1 MKKEMLFSAVLLL
14 STVALAKT
22 EEFNFDAVEAEQ
34 VESITYTIKVFK
46 DDGYDKE
53 AWADL
58 VALGTQ
64 AAKRGQASETG
75 EVSTDDVVKFTL
87 QAIEKSYE
95 CADKEGIH
103 GNLNIS
109 VGSKE
114 DATKGCEGI
123 CGGDDSKDR

>member
-1 MKKEMLFSAVLLL
+1 M
-14 STVALAKT
+14 
-22 EEFNFDAVEAEQ
+22 
-34 VESITYTIKVFK
+34 
-46 DDGYDKE
+46 
-53 AWADL
+53 
-58 VALGTQ
+58 ALGTQ

-123 CGGDDSKDR
+123 CGGDDSKDRYKKREVTKNGRVKTRSFFFIYYCDGFGVKKMELI